1 MRIVKQATC
10 TDVEPVSPGR
20 TPNFSIPSCFSACLR
35 SGASALSMFKA
46 RSTGSGT
53 DCSRLAG
60 VRYLYKGVAME
71 EKESDGAAE
80 EESGRQV
87 GEAGGGRDEGEDRR
101 TE

>member
-1 MRIVKQATC
+1 
-10 TDVEPVSPGR
+10 
-20 TPNFSIPSCFSACLR
+20 
-35 SGASALSMFKA
+35 
-46 RSTGSGT
+46 
-53 DCSRLAG
+53 
-60 VRYLYKGVAME
+60 ME